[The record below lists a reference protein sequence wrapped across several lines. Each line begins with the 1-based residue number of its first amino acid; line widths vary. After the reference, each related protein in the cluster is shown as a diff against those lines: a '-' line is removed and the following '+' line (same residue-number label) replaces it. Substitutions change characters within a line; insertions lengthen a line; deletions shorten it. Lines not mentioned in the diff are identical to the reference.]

1 MSNAQVSP
9 DSSEES
15 NIFFVW
21 PLEVVHVIDK
31 DSPLFDLNS
40 TDLAKEKFELIVIME
55 GTIET
60 SSMTFQARSSYLP
73 NEILW
78 GHRFESMVLYRK
90 DHNKFQVNFSAFN
103 STYEVETP
111 TCSARDLE
119 LYFAQKQSQD
129 KKLSLMMVKSYTA
142 ELFNK
147 TFMLHFRLTMSVTTC
162 LMP

>member
-1 MSNAQVSP
+1 MSP
-9 DSSEES
+9 DSNEES

-73 NEILW
+73 TEILW

-119 LYFAQKQSQD
+119 LYFSQPQKQQ
-129 KKLSLMMVKSYTA
+129 KYSLMMVI
-142 ELFNK
+142 
-147 TFMLHFRLTMSVTTC
+147 
-162 LMP
+162 